1 MGVWHNHPLALE
13 RELIGLGLRSRQV
26 GTDELTWR
34 DLQAIVSHA
43 EPGGP
48 LAKDLGYVWT
58 TDGYMLANIYD
69 ALAGA
74 NWQRAGRSN
83 EPPPK
88 PIKRPNEVM
97 DGEKSFGFEPIPL
110 SEFNDWWD
118 S

>member
-1 MGVWHNHPLALE
+1 M
-13 RELIGLGLRSRQV
+13 
-26 GTDELTWR
+26 
-34 DLQAIVSHA
+34 
-43 EPGGP
+43 
-48 LAKDLGYVWT
+48 WT

-88 PIKRPNEVM
+88 PIRRPNERQE
-97 DGEKSFGFEPIPL
+97 GEESFGFEPIPL

>member
-1 MGVWHNHPLALE
+1 MWHNHPLALE

-26 GTDELTWR
+26 GTDGLTWR
-34 DLQAIVSHA
+34 DLQAIVNHA

-48 LAKDLGYVWT
+48 LANSLGYVWT

-69 ALAGA
+69 MLAEA
-74 NWQRAGRSN
+74 NWQRAGKSSD
-83 EPPPK
+83 PHPK
-88 PIKRPNEVM
+88 PIRRPNEIR
-97 DGEKSFGFEPIPL
+97 DDEKSFGYDPIPL